1 MVPHV
6 RLARVAG
13 LEVALRVIH
22 DDSGIVTGRYCT
34 TEAKAIVEE
43 IQVKT
48 AVVWVILVLFR
59 PVGGRQGV
67 EQLSVVKLRGV
78 E

>member
-1 MVPHV
+1 M
-6 RLARVAG
+6 
-13 LEVALRVIH
+13 IH

-34 TEAKAIVEE
+34 TEAKALVED
-43 IQVKT
+43 IHVKT
-48 AVVWVILVLFR
+48 AVVWVILVAVR

-67 EQLSVVKLRGV
+67 EQAGVVKSSGV

>member
-1 MVPHV
+1 M
-6 RLARVAG
+6 
-13 LEVALRVIH
+13 IH

-34 TEAKAIVEE
+34 TEAKAAVGE
-43 IQVKT
+43 IHVKT
-48 AVVWVILVLFR
+48 AVVWVIFVVDR

-67 EQLSVVKLRGV
+67 EQAGVVKSSGV